1 MSNTGFRFKQ
11 FQVNHDRCAM
21 KVGTDGILL
30 GAWADVTQAKQILDL
45 GSGSG
50 LIALMLAQRSSAES
64 RIFAVEIDPAAAQQ
78 ACENV
83 LISPWKNKIQMY
95 QQDIDSF
102 CTQTAERFDLIVANP
117 PYFQTGVDCRNEERN
132 TARYFA
138 AQSHLHWLEIAAA
151 CLASKGK
158 ISFVLP
164 FDAGETLL
172 KSTAL
177 YCVARCDVITKQGKA
192 PQRMLL
198 TFATQPQTLRHD
210 ELIIYD
216 TQNQYHADF
225 VALTQDFY
233 LNF

>member
-30 GAWADVTQAKQILDL
+30 GAWADVAQAKQILDL

-64 RIFAVEIDPAAAQQ
+64 RICAVEIDPAAAQQ
-78 ACENV
+78 ARENA
-83 LISPWKNKIQMY
+83 LASPWKEKIQVY

-102 CTQTAERFDLIVANP
+102 CTQTAQRFDLIVANP
-117 PYFQTGVDCRNEERN
+117 PYFEAGIACRDDERN
-132 TARYFA
+132 TARYFT
-138 AQSHLHWLEIAAA
+138 QSHLHWLQTAQR
-151 CLASKGK
+151 CLAPNGK

-164 FDAGETLL
+164 FAAGETLL
-172 KSTAL
+172 KTTAL
-177 YCVARCDVITKQGKA
+177 YCIARCDVMTKAGKA
-192 PQRMLL
+192 PQRVLL
-198 TFATQPQTLRHD
+198 TFAMQPQPLKHS

-216 TQNQYHADF
+216 AQNQYHEDF
-225 VALTQDFY
+225 ITLTQDFY

>member
-30 GAWADVTQAKQILDL
+30 GAWADVAQAKQILDL

-50 LIALMLAQRSSAES
+50 LIALMLAQRSCAES
-64 RIFAVEIDPAAAQQ
+64 RICAVEIDHVAAQQ

-83 LISPWKNKIQMY
+83 LISPWKNKIQVY
-95 QQDIDSF
+95 HQDIDSF
-102 CTQTAERFDLIVANP
+102 CTQTAQRFDLIVANP
-117 PYFQTGVDCRNEERN
+117 PYFEAGIACCDDERN
-132 TARYFA
+132 TARYFT
-138 AQSHLHWLEIAAA
+138 QSHLHWLQTAQR
-151 CLASKGK
+151 CLAPNGK

-164 FDAGETLL
+164 FAAGETLL
-172 KSTAL
+172 KTTAL
-177 YCVARCDVITKQGKA
+177 YCVARCDVRTKASKA
-192 PQRMLL
+192 PQRVLL
-198 TFATQPQTLRHD
+198 TFAMQPQPFKHS

-216 TQNQYHADF
+216 AQNQYHAEF
-225 VALTQDFY
+225 IALTQDFY

>member
-50 LIALMLAQRSSAES
+50 LIALMLAQHSSAES
-64 RIFAVEIDPAAAQQ
+64 RICAVEIDPAAAQQ
-78 ACENV
+78 ARENA
-83 LISPWKNKIQMY
+83 LASPWKEKIQVY
-95 QQDIDSF
+95 QQDIDNF
-102 CTQTAERFDLIVANP
+102 CTQTAQRFDLIVANP
-117 PYFQTGVDCRNEERN
+117 PYFEAGIACRDDERN
-132 TARYFA
+132 TARYFT
-138 AQSHLHWLEIAAA
+138 QSHLHWLQTAQH
-151 CLASKGK
+151 CLALNGK

-164 FDAGETLL
+164 FAAGETLL
-172 KSTAL
+172 KTTAL
-177 YCVARCDVITKQGKA
+177 YCVARCDVMTKASKA
-192 PQRMLL
+192 PQRVLL
-198 TFATQPQTLRHD
+198 TFAMQPQPLKHS

-216 TQNQYHADF
+216 VQNQYHADF
-225 VALTQDFY
+225 IALTQDFY